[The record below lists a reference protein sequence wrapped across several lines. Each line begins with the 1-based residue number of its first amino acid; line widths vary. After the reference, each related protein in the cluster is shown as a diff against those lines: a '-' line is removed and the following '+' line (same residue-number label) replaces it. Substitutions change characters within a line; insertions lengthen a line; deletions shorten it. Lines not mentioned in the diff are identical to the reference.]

1 MDPQAFKLLVDR
13 FDRQDA
19 TLARVEN
26 LMTKHIEKDEVFWKK
41 VDRVSTQ
48 VGMVKYLLGV
58 PGVGGF
64 LLWVWQ
70 KFSP

>member
-1 MDPQAFKLLVDR
+1 MEPQMFEMLRDR
-13 FDRQDA
+13 FDQQDA
-19 TLARVEN
+19 TLKRIEN
-26 LMTKHIEKDEVFWKK
+26 LVTSHVQEDEVYWKK

-64 LLWVWQ
+64 LLWMWQ